1 MRGHDEVLED
11 KTYGLLSLDAV
22 GLGGHLDVLAGLLV
36 DGRHFE
42 AWRQVSTIA
51 IALQLVHNLL

>member
-1 MRGHDEVLED
+1 
-11 KTYGLLSLDAV
+11 
-22 GLGGHLDVLAGLLV
+22 LLV